1 VRRWWLGAAVV
12 LAAVPLCWA
21 AEVTM
26 SRSDVDRLLSEIA
39 PHAQQLPLRFSSD
52 SERIEEEK
60 KLRRLLVFL
69 DAATAQYPGEPEL
82 LLRAGIANSMGHNLD
97 FPGCSD
103 KAISAFEAL
112 LKLQP
117 DSKSG
122 NFYYGAFLAGT
133 DTLRLKS
140 IPYLEKAVSLGVSDA
155 HYTEAFVY
163 LSQQDKVH
171 ALAELSKYLSDNPA
185 DESAAA
191 LRRNLEHGD
200 VSITEKK
207 AKPSDAVLIQKPVP
221 EEQTV
226 PPSAK

>member
-1 VRRWWLGAAVV
+1 
-12 LAAVPLCWA
+12 
-21 AEVTM
+21 
-26 SRSDVDRLLSEIA
+26 
-39 PHAQQLPLRFSSD
+39 
-52 SERIEEEK
+52 
-60 KLRRLLVFL
+60 
-69 DAATAQYPGEPEL
+69 
-82 LLRAGIANSMGHNLD
+82 MGHNLD
-97 FPGCSD
+97 FPGCPD

-140 IPYLEKAVSLGVSDA
+140 IPYLEKAASLGVSDA

-163 LSQQDKVH
+163 LSLQDRVH
-171 ALAELSKYLSDNPA
+171 ALAELDKYLRDNPT

-191 LRRNLEHGD
+191 LRRDLEHGD

-207 AKPSDAVLIQKPVP
+207 VKPSDAVLIQKPTP
-221 EEQTV
+221 EEQPV
-226 PPSAK
+226 SPSPR

>member
-1 VRRWWLGAAVV
+1 VRRWWLGAVLV
-12 LAAVPLCWA
+12 LATVPLCRA

-26 SRSDVDRLLSEIA
+26 SRSEVDQLLSEMA

-52 SERIEEEK
+52 SERIEVEK

-69 DAATAQYPGEPEL
+69 DAATVQYPGEPEL
-82 LLRAGIANSMGHNLD
+82 LLRDGIANSMGHNLD
-97 FPGCSD
+97 FPGCPD

-140 IPYLEKAVSLGVSDA
+140 IPYLEKAASLGVSDA

-163 LSQQDKVH
+163 LSLQDRVH
-171 ALAELSKYLSDNPA
+171 ALAELDKYLRDNPT

-191 LRRNLEHGD
+191 LRRDLEHGD

-207 AKPSDAVLIQKPVP
+207 VKPSDAVLIQKPTP
-221 EEQTV
+221 EEQPV
-226 PPSAK
+226 SPSPR